1 MCYNVAHM
9 TGKLFIVATP
19 IGNLKD
25 ITFRAIETLKAV
37 ALIACEDTRH
47 TKKLLSHYGISTPTT
62 SYFEYNKIQKGGHLL
77 KLLKEG
83 RDIALVSDSGTPGI
97 SDPGFNIV
105 RLAIENSILITVI
118 PGPSA
123 IIAGIVLSG
132 MPTDSF
138 VFEGFLAQRPG
149 KRRNELKALNQG
161 KRTIVIYESPHRIL
175 KTLKDILDVMGDRD
189 ISVMRELTKVFEETL
204 RLKVSESIEHFT
216 KNSPRGEFII
226 VIKGKTWRS

>member
-1 MCYNVAHM
+1 M
-9 TGKLFIVATP
+9 LFIVSTP

-149 KRRNELKALNQG
+149 KRRNELKALNQE

-175 KTLKDILDVMGDRD
+175 KTLKDILDIMGDRD

>member
-1 MCYNVAHM
+1 M
-9 TGKLFIVATP
+9 LFIVSTP

-25 ITFRAIETLKAV
+25 ITFRAVETLKAV
-37 ALIACEDTRH
+37 SLIACEDTRH

-62 SYFEYNKIQKGGHLL
+62 SYFEYNKIQKGEHLL
-77 KLLKEG
+77 KILKEG

-105 RLAIENSILITVI
+105 RLAIENNIQVVVI

-138 VFEGFLAQRPG
+138 VFEGFLSQKPG
-149 KRRNELKALNQG
+149 KRRNELKALSQE

-175 KTLKDILDVMGDRD
+175 KTLKDMLDIMGDRD
-189 ISVMRELTKVFEETL
+189 IAICREVTKIFEETI
-204 RLKVSESIEHFT
+204 RAKVSEAIEHFT
-216 KNSPRGEFII
+216 KNEPRGEFTV
-226 VIKGKTWRS
+226 VIKGAE